1 MAIPRVSGISGFGNS
16 DTSQFKELAYQRRPS
31 PGNPML
37 ANRIISFYSG
47 LVPPQLP
54 DGVDILHPQPDQQ
67 VMDVVKTFF
76 EKFYSDNKQRTL
88 ILGINPGRF
97 GAGITGINFTAPR
110 QLTNFCGISH
120 PWGNSSELSAE
131 FIYEMIA
138 LYGGPSKFYSDY
150 FIGAMS
156 PLGFVKNGK
165 NINYYDDKELLQA
178 VKPFILDSLHQ
189 QLQMGFTTS
198 ACICIG
204 GEKNYRFLSALNE
217 KYGLFKNIIPLPHP
231 RFIMQYRRKN
241 KQHYLEEYL
250 TVLQNN
256 FAV

>member
-1 MAIPRVSGISGFGNS
+1 ML
-16 DTSQFKELAYQRRPS
+16 SQQ
-31 PGNPML
+31 
-37 ANRIISFYSG
+37 IISFYSG
-47 LVPPQLP
+47 LVPPPLP
-54 DGVDILHPQPDQQ
+54 RGVDILHPQPNQQ

-76 EKFYSDNKQRTL
+76 EKFYSDSKKRTL

-110 QLTNFCGISH
+110 QLTDYCAISH

-138 LYGGPSKFYSDY
+138 LYGGPKKFYGDY

-165 NINYYDDKELLQA
+165 NINYYDDKELLHA
-178 VKPFILDSLHQ
+178 VKPFILESLHQ
-189 QLQMGFTTS
+189 QLQMGFINFR
-198 ACICIG
+198 CICIG

-217 KYGLFKNIIPLPHP
+217 KYDLFKKIIPLPHP

-241 KQHYLEEYL
+241 KQAYLEEYL
-250 TVLQNN
+250 SVLQK
-256 FAV
+256 